1 MLGFMVSIISILSA
15 FSLFVPVFSGYLL
28 ALMMV
33 MLSVVD
39 YFRVKSTADIEY
51 KQSFHQKTA
60 FIKRA
65 LIVLAVLCG
74 CSSLYVYSTESINSK
89 QMIRAYIDFLVKNL
103 IVWFAYGSFWWRFAA
118 EPSLRRNF
126 SVTLASCA
134 FVNLVYCV
142 IQRFYGVD
150 WGQGFHSVLPI
161 TRFSDGVYR
170 VSGFMGHPLTLGYCQ
185 TLMAIAV
192 IGMSLSAKLR
202 WEKIAWALAGIA
214 ASLVVL
220 ISGSRGPQLALAAGL
235 LGLTSVQQWRRQW
248 RVLGLIVF
256 IGILLAVKVGLF
268 ARFMELSNA
277 NLGGDMRF
285 THWAV
290 YWRLFTENL
299 FFGFGVGGRD
309 AAISAYYL
317 AFGASDK
324 IRSAHNA
331 LLQYAADFGLVGL
344 AGWLTLFGSWLRF
357 ALTAKHVGKA
367 CRSMLMVTLIGAVT
381 QNNLQDSEYVLAF
394 TVWFM
399 FFVTREVDLSEFCAA
414 RGTKTKNRLS
424 REGGS
429 TA

>member
-1 MLGFMVSIISILSA
+1 MLGFIVSIISILSA

-33 MLSVVD
+33 ILSVVD
-39 YFRVKSTADIEY
+39 YFRVKSSTDIDY

-60 FIKRA
+60 FINRS
-65 LIVLAVLCG
+65 LVVFAVLCG
-74 CSSLYVYSTESINSK
+74 LSSLYVYSTESVNK
-89 QMIRAYIDFLVKNL
+89 TQMIRAYIDFLVKNL
-103 IVWFAYGSFWWRFAA
+103 IIWFAYGSFWWRFAA
-118 EPSLRRNF
+118 ESSLRRNF
-126 SVTLASCA
+126 SWTLAACA
-134 FVNLVYCV
+134 VVNFVYCV

-150 WGQGFHSVLPI
+150 WGQGFDSVLPI

-185 TLMAIAV
+185 VLMAIAV
-192 IGMSLSAKLR
+192 IGMSSITKLR
-202 WEKIAWALAGIA
+202 WEKFAWALSGFA
-214 ASLVVL
+214 AVLVVL

-235 LGLTSVQQWRRQW
+235 LGLTSVQQWRRHW
-248 RVLGLIVF
+248 GVLGLLVLV
-256 IGILLAVKVGLF
+256 GTLLAVKIGLF
-268 ARFMELSNA
+268 DRFTELSNA
-277 NLGGDMRF
+277 SLGGDMRF

-344 AGWLTLFGSWLRF
+344 VGWLTVFGSWLRF

-367 CRSMLMVTLIGAVT
+367 IRSMLIVTLIGAVT

-414 RGTKTKNRLS
+414 RGTKTKNRLP